1 MANNLRNNRNL
12 KNRKTRKNRRRK
24 TKNGSILFLMFLVIF
39 SLGFVGIFRVMSIK
53 AKSGEEF
60 EKAAIENQL
69 NKVTDQIINANRGSI
84 LDRNNQP
91 LAISTTVFNVALDI
105 RLLNELKPEK
115 ITEILTKVSEILQID
130 INQLNGYLVKGAD
143 GNLLPE
149 NDTHWKIIKK
159 KIPYDLG
166 KQLEAQNLTGVNLEA
181 DTQRNYPQNNTAAQT
196 IGFVMGDTSWGLEKI
211 YNEELTGT
219 PGRIYRT
226 YEGNQTVVTNDI
238 EPVKGND
245 IVTTLDL
252 TLQQYA
258 EDIVENEYKKLSPNY
273 TPNSVSLILMNPK
286 TGEILSMA
294 QYPDFNLNNPSQ
306 ISLLEDATYK
316 ANFEKLSE
324 EEQLKIKN
332 SVWKNFA
339 ITDAF
344 EPGSTFKAITVAA
357 GLEEGVIS
365 ENETFYC
372 SGYRQ
377 VADYKIRCHKRDGHG
392 TLTLT
397 QALEKSCNMAMLDIV
412 EKLGRT
418 AFYKYQRD
426 FGFGYRTGI
435 DLFGEIKADTY
446 ILPEEKLNV
455 TELATSAF
463 GQTFTSTPIQ
473 IITAFAATINGG
485 NIVKPYLVSQI
496 IDENGNIVQEKTPEI
511 VRKVISEETSDF
523 LRTAMI
529 QTLEEGGTGYKANI
543 PGYKIGGKTATAQ
556 QGNRNDN
563 IYTLGFAAYLP
574 AEDPEYIMLATIDR
588 PKDYINAA
596 PGEVSPVSMVK
607 EFSQKIIEYKAI
619 PPSNE
624 EQAKE
629 NNTAN
634 KDQVLL
640 KDYTNK
646 DLKTVIKTLNSQ
658 GIDYQ
663 IVGGGGDTVV
673 KQIPI
678 ANTPIDKNGKVLLY
692 VESKEDGKELIA
704 VPDTKNL
711 SLDEA
716 TNLIKDLG
724 FEVSVE
730 EQQMTDKEKQ
740 IKEETTQ
747 QTTQTNIED
756 NVVLE
761 KIDENTQNTDTTNVK
776 KVFEQIPE
784 SGVFIEKGS
793 IIKIKV
799 K

>member
-1 MANNLRNNRNL
+1 MANNLRNNRNI
-12 KNRKTRKNRRRK
+12 KNRKTKKNRIRK
-24 TKNGSILFLMFLVIF
+24 TKNGSILFLMFLIIF
-39 SLGFVGIFRVMSIK
+39 SLCFVGIFRVMSIK

-69 NKVTDQIINANRGSI
+69 NKVTDQTINANRGSI

-105 RLLNELKPEK
+105 RLLNELKPEQ

-143 GNLLPE
+143 GKLLPE

-166 KQLEAQNLTGVNLEA
+166 KQLEAENLTGVNLEA

-196 IGFVMGDTSWGLEKI
+196 IGFVMGDTSWGLERI
-211 YNEELTGT
+211 YNEQLTGT

-238 EPVKGND
+238 QPIKGND

-258 EDIVENEYKKLSPNY
+258 EDIVENEYKKLSPTY

-286 TGEILSMA
+286 TGEILAMA
-294 QYPDFNLNNPSQ
+294 QYPDFNLNNPSE

-316 ANFEKLSE
+316 ANFEKLPE

-357 GLEEGVIS
+357 GLEEGIIS

-372 SGYRQ
+372 AGYKQ

-418 AFYKYQRD
+418 AFYRYQRD

-435 DLFGEIKADTY
+435 DLFGEINADTY
-446 ILPEEKLNV
+446 ILPEEKLNA

-463 GQTFTSTPIQ
+463 GQTFTATPIQ

-496 IDENGNIVQEKTPEI
+496 IDENGNIVEEKSPEI

-574 AEDPEYIMLATIDR
+574 AEDPEYLMLATIDR
-588 PKDYINAA
+588 PKDYIKSA
-596 PGEVSPVSMVK
+596 PGEVSPVPMVK

-646 DLKTVIKTLNSQ
+646 DLKTVIQTLNSQ
-658 GIDYQ
+658 GLDYQ

-692 VESKEDGKELIA
+692 VESKADGKELVA

-716 TNLIKDLG
+716 TNLIKELG

-730 EQQMTDKEKQ
+730 EQQMTDKEKE
-740 IKEETTQ
+740 IKEEITQ
-747 QTTQTNIED
+747 QTTQTNVED

-784 SGVFIEKGS
+784 AGVFIEKGS

>member
-1 MANNLRNNRNL
+1 MANNLRNNRN
-12 KNRKTRKNRRRK
+12 RKKRKRK
-24 TKNGSILFLMFLVIF
+24 TKNGSILILMFLLIF
-39 SLGFVGIFRVMSIK
+39 SLSFVGIFRVMSIK

-69 NKVTDQIINANRGSI
+69 NKVTDQTINANRGSI

-91 LAISTTVFNVALDI
+91 LAISATVFNVALDI
-105 RLLNELKPEK
+105 RLLNELQQEEITK
-115 ITEILTKVSEILQID
+115 ILSKVSEILQID
-130 INQLNGYLVKGAD
+130 INQLNGYFVKGAD
-143 GNLLPE
+143 GKLLPE

-159 KIPYDLG
+159 KIPYNLG
-166 KQLEAQNLTGVNLEA
+166 KQLEAEKLTGVNLEA
-181 DTQRNYPQNNTAAQT
+181 DTQRSYPQNNTAAQT
-196 IGFVMGDTSWGLEKI
+196 IGFVMGDSSWGLERV
-211 YNEELTGT
+211 YNDQLTGT

-238 EPVKGND
+238 EPIKGND

-258 EDIVENEYKKLSPNY
+258 EDIVENEYKKLSPKY

-294 QYPDFNLNNPSQ
+294 QYPDFNLNNPDE

-316 ANFEKLSE
+316 ANFEKMSQ

-332 SVWKNFA
+332 SIWKNFA

-365 ENETFYC
+365 QNETFYC
-372 SGYRQ
+372 PGYRQ

-392 TLTLT
+392 TLTVT
-397 QALEKSCNMAMLDIV
+397 EALEKSCNIAMLDIS
-412 EKLGRT
+412 EKLGRK

-463 GQTFTSTPIQ
+463 GQTFTATPIQ

-485 NIVKPYLVSQI
+485 NIVKPYLVSQV
-496 IDENGNIVQEKTPEI
+496 IDENGNIVEEKSPEI

-574 AEDPEYIMLATIDR
+574 AEDPEYLMLATIDR
-588 PKDYINAA
+588 PKDYIKSV
-596 PGEVSPVSMVK
+596 PGEVSPVPMVK

-624 EQAKE
+624 DQAKE

-646 DLKTVIKTLNSQ
+646 DLKTVINMLNSQ
-658 GIDYQ
+658 GLDYQ

-692 VESKEDGKELIA
+692 VESKTDGKELVA

-716 TNLIKDLG
+716 TKLIKDLG
-724 FEVSVE
+724 FEVSIE

-740 IKEETTQ
+740 INQEIKEETTQ
-747 QTTQTNIED
+747 QTTQSNIED
-756 NVVLE
+756 NVILE
-761 KIDENTQNTDTTNVK
+761 KIDENTQNTDTTNTK

-784 SGVFIEKGS
+784 AGVFIEKGS